1 MGVHGLTTFVENHR
15 NLLQNVKFRDSRL
28 VIDGCGLYYRLYFT
42 SGLDQ
47 QRGGDYDAFAALL
60 HQFISALEACRIQ
73 PYVVLDGGM
82 DPSEKKFGTLKQRI
96 QSKIREADTLA
107 HGRSGSVLPILVR
120 HVFIQVLTQ
129 RGVPLVQCPAEA
141 DWDIACLA
149 HQWKCPVLTSDS
161 DFYIFDLPGGY
172 LPFQNFQWANLN
184 GNPSQRYISARR
196 YTAHSL
202 CQWFGSN
209 NCEMLALG
217 AVLLGNDYGTPKA
230 VEKIFA
236 VIDSQHVPRGSGGR
250 GRSGTSSTR
259 IDVLFLWLFSM
270 SNVTEAL
277 EEISQIMAGQGR
289 AQKDKIIS
297 QLRAGM
303 QDYFIKPQSSLAR
316 WFSEGGKGS
325 LLGQTPSLPEYLS
338 CTAARGLLPPLVVD
352 ALLMHRAFLTPQVEN
367 SKLASSHCASKL
379 IRQAV
384 YGILLQETN
393 GNTTQEYEDIQPF
406 PNAPQ
411 GGVQQRRRRGGRGR
425 GGRGRGDVLP
435 DPHGV
440 TVGFGRGEVASAAAV
455 PDHSSRSIFVEEYD
469 RLDLNLK
476 VNQVEALPPT
486 NIHPERLAQTPVA
499 KRLGV
504 LLNVLEVMEPTLA
517 PVPPNLQLVVAV
529 TNFWLRKTTPTPSE
543 LHLQAMVLGLVYG
556 ELSWSTQPGLTHVS
570 YGVTQINWAAE
581 CKVQAKLDRH
591 RVRPGGRRGLDIGLA
606 HSFSQWQSC
615 LWITLCL
622 NELLLQPLP
631 APHLSYI
638 FSGTLVHGLFR
649 SLKGGQA
656 AESLL
661 ASGSLSSQLYSSL
674 LNAAKNGRRPN
685 PSSASQR
692 RSRGQGGRGRQRGGR
707 RVAGGARGVN
717 ELSNRFAFLN
727 TDDVL
732 D

>member
-393 GNTTQEYEDIQPF
+393 
-406 PNAPQ
+406 
-411 GGVQQRRRRGGRGR
+411 
-425 GGRGRGDVLP
+425 
-435 DPHGV
+435 
-440 TVGFGRGEVASAAAV
+440 ASAAAV

-476 VNQVEALPPT
+476 VNQVEALVCFAKT
-486 NIHPERLAQTPVA
+486 STPVA

-570 YGVTQINWAAE
+570 YG
-581 CKVQAKLDRH
+581 VQAKLDRH